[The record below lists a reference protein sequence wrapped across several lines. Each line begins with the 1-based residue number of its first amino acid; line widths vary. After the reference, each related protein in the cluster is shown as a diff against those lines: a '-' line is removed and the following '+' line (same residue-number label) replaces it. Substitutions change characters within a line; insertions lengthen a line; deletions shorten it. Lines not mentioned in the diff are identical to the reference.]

1 MLIDE
6 NKKSEIEF
14 EKEISIFLRF
24 VSSPYNTIYIYVCVL
39 HIRKYVYRETINYGF
54 IAVAAAWG

>member
-24 VSSPYNTIYIYVCVL
+24 VSSPYNTIYMCVL